1 MKPKGIVGLSVLL
14 FSIGLGTTSARGLT
28 TISPAQP
35 TATDTVTVTVHAG
48 FPAMC
53 WDVGPA
59 SWVRV
64 QPDTL
69 MILVSVDYCGGYPG
83 CSCAQFPDFFTRTCK
98 VAPLPVGTYIAKSVE
113 LHVNPADPLP
123 TVTTFLQFTVTES
136 TPTLRRSW
144 GALKSFYR

>member
-1 MKPKGIVGLSVLL
+1 MNRKGIVVLPVLL
-14 FSIGLGTTSARGLT
+14 FCIGLGTTSAWGLT
-28 TISPAQP
+28 WISPTQP
-35 TATDTVTVTVHAG
+35 TATDSITVTVHGG

-59 SWVRV
+59 SWVLV

-69 MILVSVDYCGGYPG
+69 TILVSVNYCDGYPG

-98 VAPLPVGTYIAKSVE
+98 VAPLPAGTYVAKSVE
-113 LHVNPADPLP
+113 LHINPDDPLP
-123 TVTTFLQFTVTES
+123 TATTFVQFTVTGS
-136 TPTLRRSW
+136 TPTLQRSW

>member
-1 MKPKGIVGLSVLL
+1 MKPKGIVVLSVLL
-14 FSIGLGTTSARGLT
+14 FWIGLGTTSAWGLT

-35 TATDTVTVTVHAG
+35 TATDSITVTVHVG

-59 SWVRV
+59 SWVLV

-69 MILVSVDYCGGYPG
+69 AILVSVNYCDGYPG

-98 VAPLPVGTYIAKSVE
+98 VAPLPVGMYIAKSVE
-113 LHVNPADPLP
+113 LHVNSADPLP
-123 TVTTFLQFTVTES
+123 TVTTFVPFTVTEY
-136 TPTLRRSW
+136 TPTFQRSW